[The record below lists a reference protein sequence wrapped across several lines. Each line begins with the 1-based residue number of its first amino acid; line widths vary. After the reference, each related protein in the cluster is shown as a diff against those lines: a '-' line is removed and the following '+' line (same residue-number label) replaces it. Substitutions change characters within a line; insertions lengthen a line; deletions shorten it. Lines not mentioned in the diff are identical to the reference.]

1 MTGLDATRLIK
12 EGSPDTQVVVMTA
25 QEGDQTMVEAV
36 EAGASGFL
44 GKAEALETVLATVKA
59 VAQGESAVDPAVLAR
74 VLRRVAQDR
83 AARHEAT
90 VLLGQLTDREV
101 EILRL
106 LGEGLRGDD
115 VAARL
120 VISPQTVQTH
130 VRNILSKLRGHSRL
144 EAVTFAARHGWL
156 ALQVR
161 RGSRRA
167 GPPGAGF
174 QVAAPGEP

>member
-1 MTGLDATRLIK
+1 
-12 EGSPDTQVVVMTA
+12 
-25 QEGDQTMVEAV
+25 
-36 EAGASGFL
+36 
-44 GKAEALETVLATVKA
+44 

-106 LGEGLRGDD
+106 LGEGLRVRGDD

-120 VISPQTVQTH
+120 VISPQTVQAQ
-130 VRNILSKLRGHSRL
+130 VRNILSKLRVHSWL

-156 ALQVR
+156 AL
-161 RGSRRA
+161 
-167 GPPGAGF
+167 
-174 QVAAPGEP
+174 